1 MRLIAITQWEK
12 AVCRIAVAFSL
23 LLLAGCFSNDE
34 QWNAKDISSLMPD
47 LKFDLIGSN
56 GSPVQAEDFSGEVRL
71 VFFGFTHCPDIC
83 PTTMVQLRQAIEQMP
98 DELQDDVRIVFVS
111 VDPKRDTPEQ
121 LASYE
126 SFFGDRVK
134 ALTGAEPQLR
144 ELAKRYRTT
153 FGYGTPDE
161 NGHYDVSHSNAVYV
175 FDQQGK
181 ARLLIRDGLPTAE
194 IREDL
199 TSLATQGRS

>member
-1 MRLIAITQWEK
+1 MRSTVITHCKK
-12 AVCRIAVAFSL
+12 AMPRVAVALLL

-34 QWNAKDISSLMPD
+34 QWHAKDISSLMPD

-56 GSPVQAEDFSGEVRL
+56 GQAVKAEDLSGEVKL
-71 VFFGFTHCPDIC
+71 VFFGFTHCPDVC
-83 PTTMVQLRQAIEQMP
+83 PTTMVQLKQAIEQMP
-98 DELQDDVRIVFVS
+98 NELQKDVRIVFVS

-126 SFFGDRVK
+126 SFFGDRVR
-134 ALTGAEPQLR
+134 ALTGEKPQLR

-161 NGHYDVSHSNAVYV
+161 NGHYDVSHSSAVYV
-175 FDQQGK
+175 FDQRGN
-181 ARLLIRDGLPTAE
+181 ARLLIRDGLPTAD

-199 TSLATQGRS
+199 VTLTTQTPG

>member
-1 MRLIAITQWEK
+1 MTSTAMTHLKISAAR
-12 AVCRIAVAFSL
+12 VAVAFFL
-23 LLLAGCFSNDE
+23 LLLAGCFSEDE

-47 LKFDLIGSN
+47 LQFDLIRSN
-56 GSPVQAEDFSGEVRL
+56 GNAVQAGDLSGEVRL
-71 VFFGFTHCPDIC
+71 VFFGFTHCPDVC
-83 PTTMVQLRQAIEQMP
+83 PTTMVQLKQAIEQMP
-98 DELQDDVRIVFVS
+98 NELQQEVRIVFVS

-126 SFFGDRVK
+126 SFFGDRVI
-134 ALTGAEPQLR
+134 ALTGSEPQLR

-175 FDQQGK
+175 FDEQGK
-181 ARLLIRDGLPTAE
+181 ARLLIRDGLPTVE

-199 TSLATQGRS
+199 TTLATQTKS

>member
-1 MRLIAITQWEK
+1 MRSTAITHCK
-12 AVCRIAVAFSL
+12 KVMPRVAVALLL

-34 QWNAKDISSLMPD
+34 QWHAKDISSLMPD

-56 GSPVQAEDFSGEVRL
+56 GQAVKAEDLSGEVKL
-71 VFFGFTHCPDIC
+71 VFFGFTHCPDVC
-83 PTTMVQLRQAIEQMP
+83 PTTMVQLKQAIEQMP
-98 DELQDDVRIVFVS
+98 NELQKDVRIVFVS

-126 SFFGDRVK
+126 SFFGDRVR
-134 ALTGAEPQLR
+134 ALTGEEPQLR

-161 NGHYDVSHSNAVYV
+161 NGHYDVSHSSAVYV
-175 FDQQGK
+175 FDQRGN

-199 TSLATQGRS
+199 VTLTTQAPG

>member
-1 MRLIAITQWEK
+1 MRSPAIKYWNR
-12 AVCRIAVAFSL
+12 AAARMAVALSL
-23 LLLAGCFSNDE
+23 LLLAGCFSEDE

-47 LKFDLIGSN
+47 LQFDLIRSN
-56 GSPVQAEDFSGEVRL
+56 GNAVRAEDLSGEVRL
-71 VFFGFTHCPDIC
+71 VFFGFTHCPDVC
-83 PTTMVQLRQAIEQMP
+83 PTTMVQLKQAIEQMP
-98 DELQDDVRIVFVS
+98 EELQKDVRIVFVS

-126 SFFGDRVK
+126 SFFGDRVI
-134 ALTGAEPQLR
+134 ALTGSEPQLR

-161 NGHYDVSHSNAVYV
+161 NGHYDVSHSSAVYV
-175 FDQQGK
+175 FDEQGK
-181 ARLLIRDGLPTAE
+181 ARLLIRDGLPTAD

-199 TSLATQGRS
+199 TTLATRAES

>member
-1 MRLIAITQWEK
+1 MRSTVITHCKK
-12 AVCRIAVAFSL
+12 AMPRVAVALLL

-34 QWNAKDISSLMPD
+34 QWHAKDISSLMPD

-56 GSPVQAEDFSGEVRL
+56 GQAVKAEDLSGEVKL
-71 VFFGFTHCPDIC
+71 VFFGFTHCPDVC
-83 PTTMVQLRQAIEQMP
+83 PTTMVQLKQAIEQMP
-98 DELQDDVRIVFVS
+98 NELQKDVRIVFVS

-126 SFFGDRVK
+126 SFFGDRVR
-134 ALTGAEPQLR
+134 ALTGEKPQLR

-161 NGHYDVSHSNAVYV
+161 NGHYDVSHSSAVYV
-175 FDQQGK
+175 FDQRGN
-181 ARLLIRDGLPTAE
+181 ARLLIRDGLPTAD

-199 TSLATQGRS
+199 VTLTTQAPG

>member
-1 MRLIAITQWEK
+1 MRSNAITQWK
-12 AVCRIAVAFSL
+12 NILPRVAVVLSL
-23 LLLAGCFSNDE
+23 LLLAGCFSNDD

-47 LKFDLIGSN
+47 LQFDLTGSN
-56 GSPVQAEDFSGEVRL
+56 GNPVKAEDLSGEVRL
-71 VFFGFTHCPDIC
+71 VFFGFTHCPDVC
-83 PTTMVQLRQAIEQMP
+83 PTTMVQLKQAIEQMP
-98 DELQDDVRIVFVS
+98 DELQEDVRIIFVS

-181 ARLLIRDGLPTAE
+181 ARLLIRDGLPTAK

-199 TSLATQGRS
+199 TSLAAQS